1 MLNTINRSSG
11 LVLSSRQD
19 LPALKITEQAIQ
31 DLYAGDGGHFML
43 ESLTL
48 EEFTST
54 YFYDI
59 PTLVE
64 EDLMLEAITST
75 RSRLAATMRA
85 FIRAL
90 NQSLNGTGITA
101 GNDTAG
107 EAEDGTKSIGG
118 ANIGRAR
125 KVQGV
130 AVMPAQI
137 PLSDGQSI
145 TLIFH
150 SPSGNVGTIS
160 ATDTLVAFRF
170 LLNKRDVSNVVSPAN
185 GRDISLKQVTMA
197 LSNLIERNTAK
208 FQKAQAR
215 QAAVKNEIANLQEQ
229 GDKLE
234 QQQLGLIDDGDQL
247 KAGIVDLSQQ
257 LSSFNAQANEQE
269 DLNDEL
275 RKEIA
280 IAEAQAEAKKQKPIP
295 PVDNSPSPFMV
306 AAAAIAAFT
315 GHTEDQVAN
324 WAEAKGLGRDE
335 LTELSEKLSAY
346 PNQNNI
352 SAVTSAIDFAGDL
365 PTIRETAPDDGSEG
379 TTNNADVEAQKAIDY
394 LKSIAELVSSD
405 LLEIRSARGAV
416 REAISALTA
425 AGVYDENEDLVN
437 AAVQHLSDLLAEVA
451 RGGAAS

>member
-1 MLNTINRSSG
+1 MLKTINHHSG
-11 LVLSSRQD
+11 LTLSNRQD
-19 LPALKITEQAIQ
+19 LPAIHISEKAVQQ
-31 DLYAGDGGHFML
+31 LYAGDGEHFML
-43 ESLTL
+43 ESLSL

-54 YFYDI
+54 YFYDV
-59 PTLVE
+59 PMLPG

-85 FIRAL
+85 FVRAL

-101 GNDTAG
+101 GNDSAG

-125 KVQGV
+125 KVQGI

-150 SPSGNVGTIS
+150 SPSGNVGTITT
-160 ATDTLVAFRF
+160 TDTLVAFRF
-170 LLNKRDVSNVVSPAN
+170 LLNKRDVTNVVSPAN

-215 QAAVKNEIANLQEQ
+215 QAEVKSEIANLQEQ

-234 QQQLGLIDDGDQL
+234 QQQLALVESGDEI
-247 KAGIVDLSQQ
+247 KAGLSTLSQQ
-257 LSSFNAQANEQE
+257 LNSLNAQAIEQE

-275 RKEIA
+275 RKQIE
-280 IAEAQAEAKKQKPIP
+280 IAEAEAEARKQKPIP
-295 PVDNSPSPFMV
+295 PVDNEPSPFVV
-306 AAAAIAAFT
+306 AAGAIAART
-315 GHTEDQVAN
+315 GHTEDQVTH
-324 WAEAKGLGRDE
+324 WAETKGFSSAE
-335 LTELSEKLSAY
+335 LVELSEKLSAH
-346 PNQNNI
+346 PTTRNI
-352 SAVTSAIDFAGDL
+352 EKMKSAIDFGEDI
-365 PTIRETAPDDGSEG
+365 PTILESEPDVTPPE
-379 TTNNADVEAQKAIDY
+379 ADTEAQKAIAY
-394 LKSIAELVSSD
+394 LNSIAELESSD
-405 LLEIRSARGAV
+405 LVVIRNARGSV

-425 AGVYDENEDLVN
+425 AGIYDENEELVN
-437 AAVQHLSDLLAEVA
+437 AAVQHLSDLLANIA
-451 RGGAAS
+451 QGGAAA

>member
-1 MLNTINRSSG
+1 MLKTINRHSG
-11 LVLSSRQD
+11 LVLSNRQD
-19 LPALKITEQAIQ
+19 LPAIQISEQAMQ
-31 DLYAGDGGHFML
+31 QLYAGDGEHFML
-43 ESLTL
+43 ESLSL

-54 YFYDI
+54 YFYDV
-59 PTLVE
+59 PMLPE

-85 FIRAL
+85 FVRAL
-90 NQSLNGTGITA
+90 NQSLNGSGITA

-125 KVQGV
+125 KVQGI

-150 SPSGNVGTIS
+150 SPSGNVGTITT
-160 ATDTLVAFRF
+160 TDTLVAFRF
-170 LLNKRDVSNVVSPAN
+170 LLNKRDVTNVVSPAN

-215 QAAVKNEIANLQEQ
+215 QAEVKSEIANLQEQ

-234 QQQLGLIDDGDQL
+234 QQQLALVESGDEI
-247 KAGIVDLSQQ
+247 KAGLSTLSEQ
-257 LSSFNAQANEQE
+257 LNSLNAQALEQE

-275 RKEIA
+275 RKQIE
-280 IAEAQAEAKKQKPIP
+280 IAEAEAEARKQKPNP
-295 PVDNSPSPFMV
+295 PVDNEPSPFVV
-306 AAAAIAAFT
+306 AAGAIAAHT
-315 GHTEDQVAN
+315 GHTEDQVTH
-324 WAEAKGLGRDE
+324 WAETKGFSSAE
-335 LTELSEKLSAY
+335 LIALSEKLSAH
-346 PNQNNI
+346 PTTQNI
-352 SAVTSAIDFAGDL
+352 EKMKSAIDFGEDI
-365 PTIRETAPDDGSEG
+365 PTILESEPDVTPPE
-379 TTNNADVEAQKAIDY
+379 ADTEAQKAIAY
-394 LKSIAELVSSD
+394 LNSIAELESSD
-405 LLEIRSARGAV
+405 LVVIRNARGSV

-425 AGVYDENEDLVN
+425 AGIYDENEELVN
-437 AAVQHLSDLLAEVA
+437 TAVQHLSDLLANIA
-451 RGGAAS
+451 QGGAAA

>member
-1 MLNTINRSSG
+1 MLKTINHHSG
-11 LVLSSRQD
+11 LTLSNRQD
-19 LPALKITEQAIQ
+19 LPAIHISEQAVQ
-31 DLYAGDGGHFML
+31 QLYAGDGEHFML
-43 ESLTL
+43 ESLSL

-54 YFYDI
+54 YFYDV
-59 PTLVE
+59 PMLPE

-85 FIRAL
+85 FVRAL

-125 KVQGV
+125 KVQGI

-150 SPSGNVGTIS
+150 SPSGNVGTITT
-160 ATDTLVAFRF
+160 TDTLVAFRF
-170 LLNKRDVSNVVSPAN
+170 LLNKRDVTNVVSPAN

-215 QAAVKNEIANLQEQ
+215 QAEVKSEIANLQEQ

-234 QQQLGLIDDGDQL
+234 QQQLALVESGDEIKAGLITLSEQL
-247 KAGIVDLSQQ
+247 NSL
-257 LSSFNAQANEQE
+257 NAQAIEQE

-275 RKEIA
+275 RKQIE
-280 IAEAQAEAKKQKPIP
+280 IAEAEAEERKQKPNP
-295 PVDNSPSPFMV
+295 PVDNEPSPFVV
-306 AAAAIAAFT
+306 AAGAIAAHT
-315 GHTEDQVAN
+315 GHTEDQVTH
-324 WAEAKGLGRDE
+324 WAETKGFSSAE
-335 LTELSEKLSAY
+335 LIELSEKLSAH
-346 PNQNNI
+346 PTTQNI
-352 SAVTSAIDFAGDL
+352 EKMKSAIDFGEGI
-365 PTIRETAPDDGSEG
+365 PTILESEPDVTRPE
-379 TTNNADVEAQKAIDY
+379 ADTEAQKAIVY
-394 LKSIAELVSSD
+394 LSSIAELESSD
-405 LLEIRSARGAV
+405 LVVIRNARGSV

-425 AGVYDENEDLVN
+425 AGIYDENEELVN
-437 AAVQHLSDLLAEVA
+437 AAVQHLSDLLANIA
-451 RGGAAS
+451 QGGAAA

>member
-1 MLNTINRSSG
+1 MLKTINHHSG
-11 LVLSSRQD
+11 LVLSNRQD
-19 LPALKITEQAIQ
+19 LPAIQISEQTVQ
-31 DLYAGDGGHFML
+31 QLYAGDGEHFML
-43 ESLTL
+43 ESLSL

-54 YFYDI
+54 YFYDV
-59 PTLVE
+59 PMLPE

-85 FIRAL
+85 FVRAL

-101 GNDTAG
+101 GNDTSG

-125 KVQGV
+125 KVQGI

-150 SPSGNVGTIS
+150 SPSGNVGTI
-160 ATDTLVAFRF
+160 TTNDTLVAFRF
-170 LLNKRDVSNVVSPAN
+170 LLNKRDVTNVVSPAN

-215 QAAVKNEIANLQEQ
+215 QAEVKSEIANLQDQ

-234 QQQLGLIDDGDQL
+234 QQQLALVESGDEIKAGLIT
-247 KAGIVDLSQQ
+247 LSQQ
-257 LSSFNAQANEQE
+257 LNSLNAQALEQE

-275 RKEIA
+275 RKQIE
-280 IAEAQAEAKKQKPIP
+280 IAEAEAEARKQKPVP
-295 PVDNSPSPFMV
+295 PVDNEPSPFVV
-306 AAAAIAAFT
+306 AAGAIAAHT
-315 GHTEDQVAN
+315 GHTEDQVTH
-324 WAEAKGLGRDE
+324 WAETKGFSSAE
-335 LTELSEKLSAY
+335 LTELSEKLSAH
-346 PNQNNI
+346 PTTQNI
-352 SAVTSAIDFAGDL
+352 EKMKSAIDFGEDI
-365 PTIRETAPDDGSEG
+365 PTILESEPDAPPPE
-379 TTNNADVEAQKAIDY
+379 ADTEAQKAIAY
-394 LKSIAELVSSD
+394 LNSIAELESSD
-405 LLEIRSARGAV
+405 LMVIRNARGSV

-425 AGVYDENEDLVN
+425 AGIYDENEELVN
-437 AAVQHLSDLLAEVA
+437 AAVQHLSDLLANIA
-451 RGGAAS
+451 QGGAAA

>member
-1 MLNTINRSSG
+1 MLKTINRHSG
-11 LVLSSRQD
+11 LVLSNRQD
-19 LPALKITEQAIQ
+19 LPAIQISEQAMQ
-31 DLYAGDGGHFML
+31 QLYAGDGEHFML
-43 ESLTL
+43 ESLSL

-54 YFYDI
+54 YFYDV
-59 PTLVE
+59 PMLPE

-85 FIRAL
+85 FVRAL

-107 EAEDGTKSIGG
+107 ETEDGTKSIGG

-125 KVQGV
+125 KVQGI

-150 SPSGNVGTIS
+150 SPSGNVGTITT
-160 ATDTLVAFRF
+160 TDTLVAFRF
-170 LLNKRDVSNVVSPAN
+170 LLNKRDVTNVVSPAN

-215 QAAVKNEIANLQEQ
+215 QAEVKSEIANLQEQ

-234 QQQLGLIDDGDQL
+234 QQQLALVESGDEI
-247 KAGIVDLSQQ
+247 KAGLSTLSEQ
-257 LSSFNAQANEQE
+257 LNSLNALAIEQE

-275 RKEIA
+275 RKQIE
-280 IAEAQAEAKKQKPIP
+280 IAEAEAEARKQKPNP
-295 PVDNSPSPFMV
+295 PVDNEPSPFVV
-306 AAAAIAAFT
+306 AAGAIAAHT
-315 GHTEDQVAN
+315 GHTEDQVTH
-324 WAEAKGLGRDE
+324 WAETKGFSSAE
-335 LTELSEKLSAY
+335 LIELSEKLSAH
-346 PNQNNI
+346 PTTQNI
-352 SAVTSAIDFAGDL
+352 EKMKSAIDFGEDI
-365 PTIRETAPDDGSEG
+365 PTILESEPDVTPPE
-379 TTNNADVEAQKAIDY
+379 ADTEAQKAIAY
-394 LKSIAELVSSD
+394 LNSIAELESSD
-405 LLEIRSARGAV
+405 LVVIRNARGSV

-425 AGVYDENEDLVN
+425 AGIYDENEELVN
-437 AAVQHLSDLLAEVA
+437 TAVQHLSDLLANIA
-451 RGGAAS
+451 QGGAAA